1 MGKSVESLFDKI
13 AGLKACKR
21 LQHNNTYF
29 EKPLRAA
36 ASEH

>member
-1 MGKSVESLFDKI
+1 MESLVDKI
-13 AGLKACKR
+13 VGLKACKR

-29 EKPLRAA
+29 EKHLRAA